1 MGVDRQRRAEP
12 GRGGRPGEAH
22 GRVSRRRA
30 ESWTSDDD
38 TLTTTTHTADEL
50 TRRTAHKIR
59 ESAYG
64 DGLDSLDIWDA
75 PNDASSIGYRIPRQR
90 PTEGE
95 SNLLL
100 RVGNTGT
107 TTTTFTHTDVT
118 EGIRHV

>member
-1 MGVDRQRRAEP
+1 MVTDTDAADTPLPAPTNLTAAVANDG
-12 GRGGRPGEAH
+12 
-22 GRVSRRRA
+22 SI
-30 ESWTSDDD
+30 
-38 TLTTTTHTADEL
+38 TLT
-50 TRRTAHKIR
+50 
-59 ESAYG
+59 
-64 DGLDSLDIWDA
+64 WDA
-75 PNDASSIGYRIPRQR
+75 PNDASNIGYRIPRQR